1 MSSSLRQGTA
11 AILLSALSLAACGA
25 DDLTPPPE
33 PRAAQT
39 PAQPAAAA
47 PVKPEEV
54 LQVTDLVHGI
64 GDEALPGLIV
74 VVHYTG
80 WLYDPAAPEQRG
92 KKFDSSGDRYQA
104 FSFPL
109 GAGHVIK
116 GWEQG
121 VPGMRVGGLR
131 RLVIPPSLGYG
142 DRNIDNGLIPPF
154 STLLFEVELL
164 AIESVTLAPQAR

>member
-1 MSSSLRQGTA
+1 MTLTFRHGLA
-11 AILLSALSLAACGA
+11 AILVFAISMAACA
-25 DDLTPPPE
+25 EEPATAATPPAVTPPP
-33 PRAAQT
+33 A
-39 PAQPAAAA
+39 PAAGS
-47 PVKPEEV
+47 PQEV
-54 LQVTDLVHGI
+54 LLVTDVVKGI
-64 GDEALPGLIV
+64 GNEALPGLIV

-80 WLYDPAAPEQRG
+80 WLFDPAAPEQRG
-92 KKFDSSGDRYQA
+92 KKFDSSRDRNQP

-121 VPGMRVGGLR
+121 VPGMKVGGLR

-142 DRNIDNGLIPPF
+142 SRNIDNGLIPPN

-164 AIESVTLAPQAR
+164 GLESVTLTPQAQ

>member
-1 MSSSLRQGTA
+1 MRSSLRQG
-11 AILLSALSLAACGA
+11 LAAMLVSAFAIAGCGGEEELA
-25 DDLTPPPE
+25 PPPPPPPE
-33 PRAAQT
+33 PAAQP
-39 PAQPAAAA
+39 PAPPPA
-47 PVKPEEV
+47 KPEAV
-54 LQVTDLVHGI
+54 LQVTDVVQGI
-64 GDEALPGLIV
+64 GDEALPGLVV

-92 KKFDSSGDRYQA
+92 KKFDSSRDRFQP

-121 VPGMRVGGLR
+121 VPGMRVGGVR

-164 AIESVTLAPQAR
+164 GLEAVTLTPQAQ